1 MNADGQTTYQRI
13 LQLLADGEWH
23 TEDEL
28 EELSYF
34 PREWIK
40 ELKASGRRVFTS
52 DNGCLRV
59 RIEG

>member
-28 EELSYF
+28 VELSYF

-40 ELKASGRRVFTS
+40 ELKASGRRVATS

-59 RIEG
+59 RIES